1 MVKEELD
8 KMEKPGVITK
18 VTQSTPWCVRLVE
31 VPKKSVKVRI
41 CVDLKTLNKREL
53 RETYPIPSVHET
65 LAQLAGS
72 RVSPRLTQ
80 I

>member
-1 MVKEELD
+1 M
-8 KMEKPGVITK
+8 ITK

-41 CVDLKTLNKREL
+41 CVDLNKRVL

-72 RVSPRLTQ
+72 TVSPRLTQ